1 VTKLGYQIPNFTYPG
16 TGPDGLFEAVARQA
30 EAADRSGFDTVLVMD
45 HFYQLPI
52 LGRPDDYMVECY
64 TLLAALAQ
72 RTSTVRLGA
81 LVTGNTYR
89 NPALLA
95 KTVTALDIVSSGR
108 AQLGIGAGWFDVEHE
123 ALGFE
128 FGTFTDR
135 FEKLEEALQII
146 IPMLRDER
154 PTLAG
159 RHYTVTEAINQPPP
173 VGRVP
178 VMIGG
183 GGERKTLRLVAQY
196 ADESNL
202 ISEPAEIPRKLDA
215 LAAHCERLGR
225 DRSEITV
232 SVQRTVCI
240 APTHEQAQADI
251 ARYLGE
257 RGIDLA
263 TADEAT
269 RRMIEGR
276 ITFGDPDE
284 VGEQL
289 AAVLDGASTGS
300 PATCRRTATIPTTS
314 SCSAR
319 PPPSWSAET
328 PLPGSRVDHA
338 LAWFADHGGGWPRP
352 RRRLRPCLAGPPPGC
367 SCRWPAPRG

>member
-16 TGPDGLFEAVARQA
+16 VGPDGLFEAVARQA
-30 EAADRSGFDTVLVMD
+30 EAADSSGFDTVLVMD
-45 HFYQLPI
+45 HFYQLPMI
-52 LGRPDDYMVECY
+52 GPPENYMLECY

-72 RTSTVRLGA
+72 RTSNVRLGA

-95 KTVTALDIVSSGR
+95 KSITTLDVVSGGR
-108 AQLGIGAGWFDVEHE
+108 AQLGIGAGWFELEHE

-146 IPMLRDER
+146 LPMLRDER

-159 RHYTVTEAINQPPP
+159 EHYTVKNAVNQPPP

-202 ISEPAEIPRKLDA
+202 IAERADVPRKLDA

-232 SVQRTVCI
+232 SMQSSVCI
-240 APTHEQAQADI
+240 APTHEQAEAEL
-251 ARYLGE
+251 APFLAA

-263 TADEAT
+263 TAKS
-269 RRMIEGR
+269 RFIL
-276 ITFGDPDE
+276 GDPDE

-289 AAVLDGASTGS
+289 ARVLDLGVDGF
-300 PATCRRTATIPTTS
+300 TCNMMANGHDPDRVALLGETAAKLVT
-314 SCSAR
+314 
-319 PPPSWSAET
+319 
-328 PLPGSRVDHA
+328 
-338 LAWFADHGGGWPRP
+338 
-352 RRRLRPCLAGPPPGC
+352 
-367 SCRWPAPRG
+367 

>member
-1 VTKLGYQIPNFTYPG
+1 MTKLGYQIPNFTYPG

-146 IPMLRDER
+146 IPMLRGER

-289 AAVLDGASTGS
+289 AAILDVGVDGLTCNL
-300 PATCRRTATIPTTS
+300 PANGHDPDNVELLGETA
-314 SCSAR
+314 AK
-319 PPPSWSAET
+319 
-328 PLPGSRVDHA
+328 LVG
-338 LAWFADHGGGWPRP
+338 
-352 RRRLRPCLAGPPPGC
+352 
-367 SCRWPAPRG
+367 